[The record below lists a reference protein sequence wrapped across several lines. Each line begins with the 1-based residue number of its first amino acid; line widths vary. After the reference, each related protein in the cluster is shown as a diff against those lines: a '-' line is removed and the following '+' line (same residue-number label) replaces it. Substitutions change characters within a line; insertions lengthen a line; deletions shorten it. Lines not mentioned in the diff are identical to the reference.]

1 MNEIQGTAGGRG
13 HVRAVFSERCRG
25 FAAPLDLVRVH
36 LRAIGRL
43 IERMDSE
50 LRALEMRGRVR
61 GAFADYLVS
70 DAAPCE
76 LLEAEMVACWPWNQA
91 GRAAFAFSGRR
102 EWHQIGINR
111 LCVTGSRSPI
121 EAGYRDM
128 AGGPL
133 DAPDCLPAGACTRA
147 VAAYGGCGSVVLRE
161 PVEESAPAFVAGRFW
176 RGFVAETNTGRS
188 GPAGLIVD
196 NEAVRYGFAVDCLD
210 APEFMAAG
218 SMHWLA
224 CEIGSGGFVGQQLA
238 MRGAL

>member
-1 MNEIQGTAGGRG
+1 MNEIQSTAASRG

-36 LRAIGRL
+36 LRAVGRL
-43 IERMDSE
+43 IDRMDSE

-76 LLEAEMVACWPWNQA
+76 LSEAEMVACWPFVA

-121 EAGYRDM
+121 EAGYRDV

-133 DAPDCLPAGACTRA
+133 DAPDCLPAGACSSAAAACGECGA
-147 VAAYGGCGSVVLRE
+147 VALRE
-161 PVEESAPAFVAGRFW
+161 PVGEVERPFVAGRFW
-176 RGFVAETNTGRS
+176 RAFVADIDTGRS

-196 NEAVRYGFAVDCLD
+196 NEAVRYGFAVACLD

-218 SMHWLA
+218 SMRWVA
-224 CEIGSGGFVGQQLA
+224 CKIKSGGFVGQQLA